1 MVEDII
7 DFEFTHHG
15 LLFDDCSSC
24 GSSCC
29 CEEEPEEM
37 EKDDKHDEHET
48 EDSDDEEEDEVKNLS
63 FDLDVMDKFTKE
75 SNAGISLEDLLCYL
89 ISMEF
94 ISFGPVFVFA

>member
-1 MVEDII
+1 
-7 DFEFTHHG
+7 
-15 LLFDDCSSC
+15 
-24 GSSCC
+24 
-29 CEEEPEEM
+29 M

-75 SNAGISLEDLLCYL
+75 SNAGISSEDLLCYL